1 MKLILTLLGIY
12 SITLITAQKTGFT
25 KVFPEQSGVH
35 FSNDIIET
43 DSVNITMYDYL
54 YNGGGVGVGDFNNDG
69 LQDLFFTGNFADD
82 KLYLNKG
89 NFVFE
94 DITLKAGITKNGWS
108 TGVCIFDI
116 NGDGADDIY
125 VCRSGWYD
133 DSTKLKNVLY
143 INQKNPKSVQFKEES
158 ALYGLDLAGHHTQ
171 AAPLDYDRDGDLD
184 LYVMGH
190 PGKFTHKSDFTNY
203 VTSIVKGEVESDA
216 LMENVN
222 GKYINVTKKAG
233 IFEFGYGLGL
243 AITDIN
249 NDWYPDII
257 VCNDFDEPDHVF
269 VNQKDKTF
277 KDETQNYFK
286 HTSNYSMGNDVSDFN
301 NDGLMDYI
309 SVDMAFDTH
318 ERSKMNMASMTPAKF
333 WARVKLGWGYQY
345 MHNMLHLNT
354 GKGVYQ
360 EIAQFSGIAK
370 TDWSWAPLFMDI
382 DMDGWQDL
390 FITNGY
396 KRDTKNNDIQNM
408 INAELEKKSKLT
420 VMELLDLIPSVQIEN
435 FFFQNR
441 RDLTFVD
448 KRADWGIDEKLN
460 SNGAAYADLDN
471 DGDLDLILN
480 NVDAKASIY
489 QNTTQNGNHYLKID
503 LSEIPDKQLMGMRF
517 YLETE
522 NTKQMKE
529 ASFVRGYQS
538 TVEQSIFFY
547 WTSTDVAV
555 SLRIEGT
562 QNKDGFYN
570 KNLTDRIMELNL
582 GQVLY
587 KRTAD
592 STSVTTKKLLRDLDS
607 FSLFNAA
614 YTDNEY
620 DDFKTE
626 TLLPHR
632 MSDAGPQIAVADLT
646 NDGLED
652 FVMTSAVG
660 KLPQVFIQKADGKF
674 EKVFSSAFYTHQ
686 GSEDGGLFIFDVN
699 ADRNK
704 DLIITSGGYEYDH
717 GDSNNI
723 NRLYIGNGQGM
734 FGYVKNALPKDLYN
748 SGKIIGEDI
757 DKDGD
762 TDFLI
767 CGKAS
772 PKKYPYPGI
781 TTILLNEK
789 GFFYDITDKI
799 APELKYIGM
808 VNDAEFVDVDGDKDK
823 DIVVVGEWMDI
834 TIFIRDAG
842 KFTRQSTA
850 LNMPGWWSSVTA
862 SDIDTDGDMDL
873 LVGNAGMNNKFRPT
887 KEKPLDVYAND
898 FDNNGILDI
907 VLAHTKNDH
916 LLPVRGKECSTG
928 QMPFLAEKFP
938 TYLSFATSDLYQIYS
953 KEKLDSALHYR
964 ATEFRNG
971 ILYNDGRGNFDFR
984 AFGNEAQVS
993 YINDFVVKDLN
1004 GDGRLD
1010 ILAVGNRFGTEVETT
1025 RYDAGCGITLIQNSD
1040 GSFTFIP
1047 VTESGFFT
1055 PGDAKCMTEIK
1066 LGKDGKSGI
1075 IVGNNNGNV
1084 QIFQV
1089 N

>member
-1 MKLILTLLGIY
+1 L
-12 SITLITAQKTGFT
+12 GFT
-25 KVFPEQSGVH
+25 
-35 FSNDIIET
+35 
-43 DSVNITMYDYL
+43 
-54 YNGGGVGVGDFNNDG
+54 
-69 LQDLFFTGNFADD
+69 
-82 KLYLNKG
+82 
-89 NFVFE
+89 
-94 DITLKAGITKNGWS
+94 
-108 TGVCIFDI
+108 
-116 NGDGADDIY
+116 
-125 VCRSGWYD
+125 
-133 DSTKLKNVLY
+133 
-143 INQKNPKSVQFKEES
+143 
-158 ALYGLDLAGHHTQ
+158 
-171 AAPLDYDRDGDLD
+171 
-184 LYVMGH
+184 
-190 PGKFTHKSDFTNY
+190 
-203 VTSIVKGEVESDA
+203 
-216 LMENVN
+216 
-222 GKYINVTKKAG
+222 
-233 IFEFGYGLGL
+233 
-243 AITDIN
+243 
-249 NDWYPDII
+249 
-257 VCNDFDEPDHVF
+257 CN
-269 VNQKDKTF
+269 
-277 KDETQNYFK
+277 
-286 HTSNYSMGNDVSDFN
+286 
-301 NDGLMDYI
+301 
-309 SVDMAFDTH
+309 
-318 ERSKMNMASMTPAKF
+318 
-333 WARVKLGWGYQY
+333 
-345 MHNMLHLNT
+345 
-354 GKGVYQ
+354 
-360 EIAQFSGIAK
+360 
-370 TDWSWAPLFMDI
+370 
-382 DMDGWQDL
+382 
-390 FITNGY
+390 
-396 KRDTKNNDIQNM
+396 
-408 INAELEKKSKLT
+408 
-420 VMELLDLIPSVQIEN
+420 
-435 FFFQNR
+435 
-441 RDLTFVD
+441 
-448 KRADWGIDEKLN
+448 
-460 SNGAAYADLDN
+460 
-471 DGDLDLILN
+471 
-480 NVDAKASIY
+480 
-489 QNTTQNGNHYLKID
+489 
-503 LSEIPDKQLMGMRF
+503 
-517 YLETE
+517 
-522 NTKQMKE
+522 
-529 ASFVRGYQS
+529 
-538 TVEQSIFFY
+538 
-547 WTSTDVAV
+547 
-555 SLRIEGT
+555 
-562 QNKDGFYN
+562 
-570 KNLTDRIMELNL
+570 
-582 GQVLY
+582 
-587 KRTAD
+587 
-592 STSVTTKKLLRDLDS
+592 
-607 FSLFNAA
+607 
-614 YTDNEY
+614 YTDNDY
-620 DDFKTE
+620 DDFQTE

-646 NDGLED
+646 NDGLDD
-652 FVMTSAVG
+652 FIVTSAVG

-686 GSEDGGLFIFDVN
+686 GSEDAGLMIFDVN

-704 DLIITSGGYEYDH
+704 DLIITSGGYEFEH

-808 VNDAEFVDVDGDKDK
+808 VNDAEFVDVDGDTDK
-823 DIVVVGEWMDI
+823 DIVVVGEWMDV

-842 KFTRQSTA
+842 KFTRQATA
-850 LNMPGWWSSVTA
+850 LNMPGWWSCVTA
-862 SDIDTDGDMDL
+862 SDIDADGDMDL

-938 TYLSFATSDLYQIYS
+938 TYLSFATSDLEQIYS

-971 ILYNDGRGNFDFR
+971 ILYNDGKGNFNFTP
-984 AFGNEAQVS
+984 FGNEAQLS

-1025 RYDAGCGITLIQNSD
+1025 RYDAGCGLTLLQNAD

-1066 LGKDGKSGI
+1066 LGKGGKSGV